1 MRAGSNP
8 FEHVA
13 GEVQSLCHIS
23 ANRRHPVNKQAM
35 RASFRQGGS
44 TANLAGLIVDVVVDK
59 SHEVGAASQILRP
72 PPPAAANISPAAARS
87 RSLQNAG
94 RKICIARRSEFFRT
108 MIPDRF
114 ATRPLR
120 ARDQLEAWREWYQPV
135 LDVVCEQPTGH
146 GFSAEIQLWNLGG
159 LGVSRTTSALPVH
172 VARAKSNLRRDP
184 VDHWV
189 ISYCPGGGH
198 FARTAGSDV
207 GAPPRVP
214 FLWSLGQEFLHERPR
229 VDRVQFLIPRDAFRD
244 IAPLLDASCG
254 LPLNS
259 PLGCLLGD
267 YMIALLRRLPDLRAA
282 DYPGLMSAVRAMG
295 AAAVEPSAE
304 RVALATGKSIS
315 AAGNGCSG
323 SSAGTCER
331 QISGRRCCAGL
342 SACPDPISTG
352 CLNTMAV
359 SPGIFRA
366 SGCWK
371 RMCC

>member
-1 MRAGSNP
+1 
-8 FEHVA
+8 
-13 GEVQSLCHIS
+13 
-23 ANRRHPVNKQAM
+23 
-35 RASFRQGGS
+35 
-44 TANLAGLIVDVVVDK
+44 
-59 SHEVGAASQILRP
+59 
-72 PPPAAANISPAAARS
+72 
-87 RSLQNAG
+87 
-94 RKICIARRSEFFRT
+94 

-304 RVALATGKSIS
+304 RVALAD
-315 AAGNGCSG
+315 
-323 SSAGTCER
+323 R
-331 QISGRRCCAGL
+331 QIDLGRRERVQRVVGRHLRTANFGPEMLCRLVGMSRSNLYRLLEHDGGVARYIQSQRL
-342 SACPDPISTG
+342 LEAHVLLTDFATAQPIAAIAQDLCFADASSFSRAYKREFG
-352 CLNTMAV
+352 R
-359 SPGIFRA
+359 SPGEARSLALA
-366 SGCWK
+366 SGLV
-371 RMCC
+371 RPSAPRRRGRAEGAGFGDLLRGF